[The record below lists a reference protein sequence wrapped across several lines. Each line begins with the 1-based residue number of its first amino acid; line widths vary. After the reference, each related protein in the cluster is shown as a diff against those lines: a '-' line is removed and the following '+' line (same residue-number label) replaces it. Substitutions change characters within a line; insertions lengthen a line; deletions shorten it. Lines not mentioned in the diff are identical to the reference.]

1 MQPRSER
8 QKILWAIF
16 LSLLLHIVVGVS
28 IASFGDKLQPRLPED
43 EKPVELTIVD
53 LAPMPSPATGPK
65 NTPFIETTEQTETKE
80 EPEEKTFESNAN
92 SLAASELPAL
102 GNAPIPTQEGKE
114 LATLDFKNRQHSL
127 DGEGA
132 QAQPASRPAPTPR
145 VTPQA
150 TPQPTPMPSPTPS
163 ATPPPTP
170 PPTPTSTPIP
180 TPTPNADLL
189 AMFRASP
196 PPAVRTPEPE
206 KEIRSPSPKAA
217 PAVVARPP
225 SSSAYRREQ
234 IQERMAG
241 NISKRGV
248 SSVNAVGTPLGR
260 YEKMVYDAIGKR
272 WYALCDANRDRVDIG
287 TVHVQF
293 MVAPNGKINDIK
305 VTSGGTSE
313 SFTNLCLQSIQEAK
327 PEAIPEDVMA
337 VLPPEGLPGEISFTG
352 FQNP

>member
-16 LSLLLHIVVGVS
+16 LSLLLHLVVGVS
-28 IASFGDKLQPRLPED
+28 IASFGDKLQPSLPED

-53 LAPMPSPATGPK
+53 VAPKPTPPTGPK
-65 NTPFIETTEQTETKE
+65 NTPFIDTTEQTETKE
-80 EPEEKTFESNAN
+80 EPREKTFESNTN
-92 SLAASELPAL
+92 SIAASELPAL
-102 GNAPIPTQEGKE
+102 GTAPIPTQEGKE
-114 LATLDFKNRQHSL
+114 LPTMDLKNRQHSL
-127 DGEGA
+127 DREGA
-132 QAQPASRPAPTPR
+132 QAQPVSRPAPAPTIP
-145 VTPQA
+145 PQA
-150 TPQPTPMPSPTPS
+150 TPQPAPTLSPSATSSPTPQ
-163 ATPPPTP
+163 
-170 PPTPTSTPIP
+170 PTPTLTP
-180 TPTPNADLL
+180 TPTPTGDLL
-189 AMFRASP
+189 AMFRATP
-196 PPAVRTPEPE
+196 PPTARTPGPE
-206 KEIRSPSPKAA
+206 KEIRSPSPKPA
-217 PAVVARPP
+217 PASRPP
-225 SSSAYRREQ
+225 ASSAYRRGQ

-260 YEKMVYDAIGKR
+260 YEKKIYDAIGKR

-293 MVAPNGKINDIK
+293 VVAPNGKINDIK
-305 VTSGGTSE
+305 VTSGGTSA

-327 PEAIPEDVMA
+327 PEAIPEDVMD

>member
-16 LSLLLHIVVGVS
+16 LSLLLHLVVGVS
-28 IASFGDKLQPRLPED
+28 IASFGDKLQPSLPEE

-53 LAPMPSPATGPK
+53 VAPMPTPPTGPK
-65 NTPFIETTEQTETKE
+65 NTPFIDTAEQTETKE
-80 EPEEKTFESNAN
+80 EPKEKTFESNAN
-92 SLAASELPAL
+92 SIAASELPAL
-102 GNAPIPTQEGKE
+102 GTAPIPTQEGKE
-114 LATLDFKNRQHSL
+114 LPTMDLKNRQHSL
-127 DGEGA
+127 DREGA
-132 QAQPASRPAPTPR
+132 QAQPVSRPAPAPTIP
-145 VTPQA
+145 PQA
-150 TPQPTPMPSPTPS
+150 TPQPAPTLSPSATSSPTPQ
-163 ATPPPTP
+163 
-170 PPTPTSTPIP
+170 PTPTLTP
-180 TPTPNADLL
+180 TPTPTGDLL
-189 AMFRASP
+189 AMFRATP
-196 PPAVRTPEPE
+196 PPTARTPGPE
-206 KEIRSPSPKAA
+206 KEIRSPSPKPA
-217 PAVVARPP
+217 PASRPP
-225 SSSAYRREQ
+225 ASSAYRRGQ

-260 YEKMVYDAIGKR
+260 YEKKIYDAIGKR

-293 MVAPNGKINDIK
+293 VVAPNGKINDIK
-305 VTSGGTSE
+305 VTSGGTSA

-327 PEAIPEDVMA
+327 PEAIPEDVMD

>member
-16 LSLLLHIVVGVS
+16 LSLLLHLVVGVS

-53 LAPMPSPATGPK
+53 LAPTAAPAPAPK
-65 NTPFIETTEQTETKE
+65 NTPFIDTTEQTATKE
-80 EPEEKTFESNAN
+80 EPKEKTFESNAN
-92 SLAASELPAL
+92 SVAASELPAL
-102 GNAPIPTQEGKE
+102 GIAPIPTQEGKQ
-114 LATLDFKNRQHSL
+114 LPTMDLTSRQHSL
-127 DGEGA
+127 EQEGA
-132 QAQPASRPAPTPR
+132 QPQPSSQPSSPPVPSTTPHTTPQPTATQSPTATPSP
-145 VTPQA
+145 TPQA
-150 TPQPTPMPSPTPS
+150 TPTPK
-163 ATPPPTP
+163 
-170 PPTPTSTPIP
+170 P

-196 PPAVRTPEPE
+196 PPTARTPGPE
-206 KEIRSPSPKAA
+206 NEIRSPSQEA
-217 PAVVARPP
+217 PPAPRSRPTP
-225 SSSAYRREQ
+225 SSAYRREQ
-234 IQERMAG
+234 LQERMAG

-260 YEKMVYDAIGKR
+260 YEKSVYDSIGKR

-293 MVAPNGKINDIK
+293 IVAPNGKINDIK
-305 VTSGGTSE
+305 VISGRTSE

-337 VLPPEGLPGEISFTG
+337 VLPPEGLSGEVSFTG
-352 FQNP
+352 YQNP

>member
-8 QKILWAIF
+8 QKILWAVF
-16 LSLLLHIVVGVS
+16 VSLLLHLVVGVS
-28 IASFGDKLQPRLPED
+28 IASFGDKLQPSLPED
-43 EKPVELTIVD
+43 EKPVELTIMD
-53 LAPMPSPATGPK
+53 LVPGPTPPIVPTS
-65 NTPFIETTEQTETKE
+65 TPFIDTTEQTATKE
-80 EPEEKTFESNAN
+80 EPKEKTFESNTN
-92 SLAASELPAL
+92 STAASELPAL
-102 GNAPIPTQEGKE
+102 GIAPIPTQEGEE
-114 LATLDFKNRQHSL
+114 LPTMDLTNRQHSL
-127 DGEGA
+127 EREGV
-132 QAQPASRPAPTPR
+132 QSQPSSRPS
-145 VTPQA
+145 
-150 TPQPTPMPSPTPS
+150 SPPVPS

-170 PPTPTSTPIP
+170 QPTSAQSPTATPPSTPQPTPTA

-196 PPAVRTPEPE
+196 PPTARTPGPE
-206 KEIRSPSPKAA
+206 NEIK
-217 PAVVARPP
+217 PP
-225 SSSAYRREQ
+225 SQKASPPPVSQPPASSAYRREQ

-260 YEKMVYDAIGKR
+260 YEKIVYDAIGRR

-293 MVAPNGKINDIK
+293 VVAPNGKINDIK
-305 VTSGGTSE
+305 VTSGGTSA

-327 PEAIPEDVMA
+327 PETIPEDVMA

>member
-16 LSLLLHIVVGVS
+16 LSLLLHLVVGVS
-28 IASFGDKLQPRLPED
+28 IASFGDKLQPRLPEE

-53 LAPMPSPATGPK
+53 LAPMRTPLAAPK
-65 NTPFIETTEQTETKE
+65 DAPFIDTAEQTETKE
-80 EPEEKTFESNAN
+80 EPKEKTFESNAN
-92 SLAASELPAL
+92 SIAASELPEL
-102 GNAPIPTQEGKE
+102 GIAPVPTQDGKE
-114 LATLDFKNRQHSL
+114 LPTIDLKNRQYSL
-127 DGEGA
+127 DREGA
-132 QAQPASRPAPTPR
+132 QPQPSSRPSSPPVPSTTPR
-145 VTPQA
+145 A
-150 TPQPTPMPSPTPS
+150 TPQPTAAQSPT

-170 PPTPTSTPIP
+170 QATP
-180 TPTPNADLL
+180 TPTPSADLL

-196 PPAVRTPEPE
+196 PPTARTPGQENE
-206 KEIRSPSPKAA
+206 VRSPSPEASA
-217 PAVVARPP
+217 PPVSHPA

-260 YEKMVYDAIGKR
+260 YEKSVYDSIGKR

-287 TVHVQF
+287 TVRVHFV
-293 MVAPNGKINDIK
+293 VAPDGKINDIK
-305 VTSGGTSE
+305 VISGGTSE
-313 SFTNLCLQSIQEAK
+313 SFANLCLQSVQDAK
-327 PEAIPEDVMA
+327 PGAIPEDVMA
-337 VLPPEGLPGEISFTG
+337 ILPAEGLPGEVSFTG